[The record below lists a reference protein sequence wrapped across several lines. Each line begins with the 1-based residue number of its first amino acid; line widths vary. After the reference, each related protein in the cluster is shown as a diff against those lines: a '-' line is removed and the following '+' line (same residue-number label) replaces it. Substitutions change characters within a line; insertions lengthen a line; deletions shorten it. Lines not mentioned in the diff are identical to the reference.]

1 VSSAN
6 PAYVI
11 YTSGS
16 TGKPRGV
23 IIENKP
29 VANFIKGMTD
39 VITFSENDCILS
51 LTTLSFD
58 IFVLETILPL
68 IKGSRVFIG
77 SREHQLNVEAA
88 ASVIEGEKITIF
100 QATPS
105 RLQLFI
111 YDSGVSQCLKR
122 LKYLLVGGEAFP
134 WELLKKT
141 REITTG
147 EIYNLY
153 GPTETTI
160 WSTIKNVSHNES
172 LNIGKPIA
180 NTRVYILDKSG
191 YIQPSGVPGEL
202 GIAGEG
208 VARGYLNNPELTAK
222 KFNHDLWDYQDYHDG
237 NHRSNRSYKSYVL
250 YKTGDLARWLPD
262 GNIEFLGRMDFQVKI
277 RGFRVE
283 LQEIENYLEAH
294 EKVKEAVVI
303 IKQEESSE
311 KYLCAI
317 IRGAND
323 NMPQVG
329 ELREFLSEK
338 VPDYMIPSYFV
349 EIDEMPL
356 TPNGKVDRKALDG
369 YVGNPLRTGTTHVA
383 PETSME
389 KVVAGLWQEVLKLE
403 KVGIHDNFFELG
415 GNSMNLIQLS
425 HKLQKKF
432 QIENPVLSLFRY
444 PTIHSFLE
452 FLNRGDRT
460 EAISSKR
467 IDESITD
474 LEETMGILME
484 E

>member
-1 VSSAN
+1 
-6 PAYVI
+6 
-11 YTSGS
+11 
-16 TGKPRGV
+16 
-23 IIENKP
+23 
-29 VANFIKGMTD
+29 
-39 VITFSENDCILS
+39 
-51 LTTLSFD
+51 
-58 IFVLETILPL
+58 VLETILPL
-68 IKGSRVFIG
+68 IKGTRVFIG
-77 SREHQLNVEAA
+77 SREQQLNVEAA
-88 ASVIEGEKITIF
+88 ASLIEEEKITIF

-111 YDSGVSQCLKR
+111 YDRGVSQCLKR
-122 LKYLLVGGEAFP
+122 LKYLLVGGEEFP
-134 WELLKKT
+134 WELLKKA

-147 EIYNLY
+147 KIYNLY

-160 WSTIKNVSHNES
+160 WSTIKDVSPDES

-191 YIQPSGVPGEL
+191 YIKPIGVPGEL
-202 GIAGEG
+202 CIAGVG
-208 VARGYLNNPELTAK
+208 VARGYLNNPELTAE
-222 KFNHDLWDYQDYHDG
+222 KFDRDLWDYRDYHDG
-237 NHRSNRSYKSYVL
+237 NHRSNKSYKSYVL

-283 LQEIENYLEAH
+283 LQEIENHLRTH

-303 IKQEESSE
+303 VKQEESSE

-317 IRGAND
+317 IRGVNG
-323 NMPQVG
+323 NMPRVG

-338 VPDYMIPSYFV
+338 VPGYMIPSYFL
-349 EIDEMPL
+349 EIEKIPL
-356 TPNGKVDRKALDG
+356 TPNGKVDRKALAG
-369 YVGNPLRTGTTHVA
+369 YVGNPLQTGTTHVA
-383 PETSME
+383 PETGIE
-389 KVVAGLWQEVLKLE
+389 KVVAELWQEVLKLD

-425 HKLQKKF
+425 NKLQKRF
-432 QIENPVLSLFRY
+432 DIENPVVSLFRY
-444 PTIHSFLE
+444 PTIHSFLV
-452 FLNRGDRT
+452 FLNRGDGN
-460 EAISSKR
+460 EAINSER